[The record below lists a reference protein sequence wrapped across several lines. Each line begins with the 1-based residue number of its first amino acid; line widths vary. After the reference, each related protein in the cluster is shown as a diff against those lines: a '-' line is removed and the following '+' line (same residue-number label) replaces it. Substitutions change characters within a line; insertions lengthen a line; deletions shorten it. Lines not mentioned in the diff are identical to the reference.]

1 MSLFDGKSGRSD
13 GTKNGESSSLPTGN
27 RVLAVHGVF
36 DGATVTL
43 MRYSAASDSWF
54 PTQAIWNEPDVFQ
67 GLIVSS
73 DAKYKLEID
82 GATSK
87 TNIVAEV

>member
-43 MRYSAASDSWF
+43 MRLSKVNDTYFS
-54 PTQAIWNEPDVFQ
+54 TQAVWSSPDVFQ
-67 GLIVSS
+67 GLIVTS
-73 DAKYKLEID
+73 DARYKLEID
-82 GATSK
+82 GAGAN
-87 TNIVAEV
+87 TNIIAEV